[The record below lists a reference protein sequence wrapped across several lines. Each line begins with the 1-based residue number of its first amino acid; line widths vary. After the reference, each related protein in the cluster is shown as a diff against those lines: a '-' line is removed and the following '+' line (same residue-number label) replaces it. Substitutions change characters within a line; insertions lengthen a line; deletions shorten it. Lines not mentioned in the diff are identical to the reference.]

1 MTKTA
6 DDFYHIR
13 SSSDGLASNCKEC
26 AVKIANTT
34 RKHFH
39 EHPTVTEKVIALSS
53 IDAQL
58 CEPIIKLISSLL
70 ASNCKQRV
78 VTIVNTSRKHLH
90 EHPTKPLNVC
100 VFV

>member
-1 MTKTA
+1 MFVPRCRKCGVTKTA

-39 EHPTVTEKVIALSS
+39 EHPTVSEKVIAT
-53 IDAQL
+53 
-58 CEPIIKLISSLL
+58 CY
-70 ASNCKQRV
+70 
-78 VTIVNTSRKHLH
+78 
-90 EHPTKPLNVC
+90 
-100 VFV
+100 VFVFLFLPLSNLFVLDVVFAEALPQDPTVTKKLATP